1 MIGMWCVKV
10 RRAVMEWS
18 DWMGKSWE
26 LEVANVWKVILPF
39 MRAYFQ
45 LPRLFPQL
53 PGPIMQSV
61 KSPKALGSGLFS
73 WSLSCDPKWPQQLGV
88 DPGKPFTPPPLGRLL
103 EPDKRPPAALFQA
116 SLQALIPSTS
126 LNFLLRLALWVSGSS
141 CVSTFSLSAW
151 IFICGPSYRQPLQL
165 LGNISLG
172 FYLSRDLW
180 DPYPVPLPWTT
191 FFPKLL
197 SPELPP
203 QTHLECK
210 SHFHSPNMTGE
221 EFNQTVGYICN
232 QEWGWSKETIFTRQ
246 KKGFSFNK
254 TKQQSPTKRSHL
266 DSPLKL
272 CFQGP
277 SWPISSLILSNLV
290 LY

>member
-103 EPDKRPPAALFQA
+103 EPDKRPSAALFQA

-126 LNFLLRLALWVSGSS
+126 LNS
-141 CVSTFSLSAW
+141 FS
-151 IFICGPSYRQPLQL
+151 
-165 LGNISLG
+165 
-172 FYLSRDLW
+172 
-180 DPYPVPLPWTT
+180 V
-191 FFPKLL
+191 LL
-197 SPELPP
+197 SGFQAPAVYPHSASQPGSLYVALRTDSLYSSWATSALDSICPEIFGIHILCLPHEPPSSQNSCP
-203 QTHLECK
+203 QSCLPKPTL
-210 SHFHSPNMTGE
+210 STSL
-221 EFNQTVGYICN
+221 
-232 QEWGWSKETIFTRQ
+232 IFTLLTWLGR
-246 KKGFSFNK
+246 
-254 TKQQSPTKRSHL
+254 
-266 DSPLKL
+266 
-272 CFQGP
+272 
-277 SWPISSLILSNLV
+277 SLIRL
-290 LY
+290 